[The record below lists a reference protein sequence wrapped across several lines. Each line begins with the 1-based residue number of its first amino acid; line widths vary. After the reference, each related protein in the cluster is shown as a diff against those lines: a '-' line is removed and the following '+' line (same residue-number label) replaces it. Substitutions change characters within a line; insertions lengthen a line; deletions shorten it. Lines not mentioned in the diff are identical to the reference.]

1 MGKQS
6 VAVTVDVQAP
16 TSMNLNKEATLKLIV
31 RNTGIADAFNVQVD
45 DELGCMTVEI
55 DSVSID
61 RNLSPELRA
70 FKA

>member
-1 MGKQS
+1 
-6 VAVTVDVQAP
+6 VLLA
-16 TSMNLNKEATLKLIV
+16 
-31 RNTGIADAFNVQVD
+31 VQVD